1 MPLFFHIYRC
11 QKRSSHLNPGPF
23 LDERYRVQDKR
34 QPFSL
39 DWKAVLNIM
48 KTQDFQQKE
57 TVVQSNTPNPFLLRS
72 HQARTRRL
80 PTGVTLVE
88 LLIVLVITAILLT
101 TVAPAFA
108 GIIERYRVKS
118 ATEKLFLYLRHA
130 KSEAIKRNQRIRLTF
145 KSSNSGA
152 TWCYGLKIDATCD
165 CTAEGS
171 CQIDG
176 VQKIIKSDEF
186 PGVSIEPHI
195 SSPGDRFTFENIRW
209 AMASTYGHVRF
220 NSSGGKQTRVIVSST
235 SRIRLC
241 SPQGSANISGYST
254 SC

>member
-1 MPLFFHIYRC
+1 MRSNIPNSLLLKFH
-11 QKRSSHLNPGPF
+11 L
-23 LDERYRVQDKR
+23 
-34 QPFSL
+34 
-39 DWKAVLNIM
+39 
-48 KTQDFQQKE
+48 
-57 TVVQSNTPNPFLLRS
+57 
-72 HQARTRRL
+72 ARTRRL
-80 PTGVTLVE
+80 TTGVTLVE
-88 LLIVLVITAILLT
+88 LLIALVITAILLT
-101 TVAPAFA
+101 TVVPAFA

-118 ATEKLFLYLRHA
+118 ATKMLFLYLRHA
-130 KSEAIKRNQRIRLTF
+130 KSEAIKRNQRIQLTF

-165 CTAEGS
+165 CTLEGS

-176 VQKIIKSDEF
+176 AQKIIKSDEF

-209 AMASTYGHVRF
+209 VMAGTYGHVRF
-220 NSSGGKQTRVIVSST
+220 NSSGGKQARVIVSRT

-241 SPQGSANISGYST
+241 SPQGNANISGYST